1 MNNYQRLFL
10 FNYQLVFICVIRKGI
25 ECTFSHQELRALDDL
40 LPGRKS
46 EKRKLGYNKR
56 EESAD
61 QDETGVIIRKKE
73 RGTAIDIE
81 LEELMNHEHPKYRR
95 VPSAVNMKVMRRVPS
110 IAEKVILMFLRL
122 KDDEVFIPIHFS
134 PATYS
139 NIIST
144 IQAKFPQLKNK
155 KVTKKLKDSYI
166 FKPTHLHLLCPP
178 FVNH

>member
-1 MNNYQRLFL
+1 M
-10 FNYQLVFICVIRKGI
+10 
-25 ECTFSHQELRALDDL
+25 DDL

-46 EKRKLGYNKR
+46 EKRKLGYDTS

-61 QDETGVIIRKKE
+61 QDEMGVPRKKD
-73 RGTAIDIE
+73 RGIASLDIE
-81 LEELMNHEHPKYRR
+81 LEELMNHEHPRYRR
-95 VPSAVNMKVMRRVPS
+95 VPSGVNMKVMRRVPS

-144 IQAKFPQLKNK
+144 IQAKFPQLKDK
-155 KVTKKLKDSYI
+155 KVKKKYS
-166 FKPTHLHLLCPP
+166 
-178 FVNH
+178 

>member
-1 MNNYQRLFL
+1 M
-10 FNYQLVFICVIRKGI
+10 
-25 ECTFSHQELRALDDL
+25 

-46 EKRKLGYNKR
+46 EKRKLGYDTN

-61 QDETGVIIRKKE
+61 QDEMGVTRKKE
-73 RGTAIDIE
+73 RGIASLDIE
-81 LEELMNHEHPKYRR
+81 LEELMNHEHPRYRR
-95 VPSAVNMKVMRRVPS
+95 VPSGVNMKVMRRVPS

-134 PATYS
+134 PATYT

-155 KVTKKLKDSYI
+155 KVNK
-166 FKPTHLHLLCPP
+166 
-178 FVNH
+178 

>member
-1 MNNYQRLFL
+1 M
-10 FNYQLVFICVIRKGI
+10 
-25 ECTFSHQELRALDDL
+25 

-46 EKRKLGYNKR
+46 EKRKLGYKKCSRVN

-61 QDETGVIIRKKE
+61 QDDMGVIIRKRE
-73 RGTAIDIE
+73 RGTASLDIE
-81 LEELMNHEHPKYRR
+81 LEELMSHEHPKYKR
-95 VPSAVNMKVMRRVPS
+95 VTSGVNMKVMRRVPS

-134 PATYS
+134 PVTYS

-155 KVTKKLKDSYI
+155 KVKT
-166 FKPTHLHLLCPP
+166 
-178 FVNH
+178 